1 MTHYVFVYGT
11 LRKGESNH
19 DLLKDA
25 HLVAEQAYTKGVLY
39 DSGRGYPAMTVGEGV
54 VYGELY
60 EVNDFEL
67 KALDQLEGYEGEG
80 SPNNEYERIAQDIQT
95 DVSTIEAMVYVV
107 GEQSPLLETQIPRG
121 DWRIWNVDTT
131 GETLYFAYGSCMDT
145 ERFTLQGVAQHFTDL
160 LGMAK
165 LPRYTLRFNHPR
177 PDGGR
182 ADIVEEGGEVEG
194 KLYRVPQ
201 EAVEYLYV
209 REGVETNSYR
219 PALISVEHN
228 GKVLHN
234 VLTFFVL
241 DKQPDLAPPDH
252 YATEILR
259 GGAGT
264 LSEAYLQKI
273 QHYIDSL

>member
-25 HLVAEQAYTKGVLY
+25 HLVAEQAYTQGALY
-39 DSGRGYPAMTVGEGV
+39 DSGRGYPAMTTGDGV

-60 EVNDFEL
+60 EVNDLEL
-67 KALDQLEGYEGEG
+67 KALDQLEGYKAG
-80 SPNNEYERIAQDIQT
+80 SPTNEYERIIQSIKT
-95 DVSTIEAMVYVV
+95 DVSTIEAIVYVV
-107 GEQSPLLETQIPRG
+107 NEASSLCETRIPGG
-121 DWRIWNVDTT
+121 DWRVWNFDTA
-131 GETLYFAYGSCMDT
+131 GQTLYFAYGSCMDT
-145 ERFTLQGVAQHFTDL
+145 ERFTLQGVVQHFTDL
-160 LGMAK
+160 LGAGK
-165 LPRYTLRFNHPR
+165 LPRYTLRFNYHR

-201 EAVEYLYV
+201 EAVEYLYM
-209 REGVETNSYR
+209 REGVETNTYR

-228 GKVLHN
+228 GEMLHD
-234 VLTFFVL
+234 VLTFLVM
-241 DKQPDLAPPDH
+241 DKQEELAPPDH

-259 GGAGT
+259 GGTGT
-264 LSEAYLQKI
+264 LSEAYMKRVKAHIERL
-273 QHYIDSL
+273 